1 MCTESL
7 KKTRVKSLHLKN
19 IAQGFY
25 IYIFYIFICFQGNLM
40 VRSMTSFKV
49 FYDTVFRVLFVQNTF
64 LFFYLTRLPAFQ
76 MFCKCIVSICS
87 LDGIILIDSK
97 KEGKFFK
104 TGNCFLSYLIK
115 KKQLGYFFKVSKT
128 LKISFVIR
136 YYFFSLSVECFN
148 NFYLVTVIQY
158 SYKCFT

>member
-1 MCTESL
+1 
-7 KKTRVKSLHLKN
+7 
-19 IAQGFY
+19 
-25 IYIFYIFICFQGNLM
+25 M

-97 KEGKFFK
+97 KEGK
-104 TGNCFLSYLIK
+104 S
-115 KKQLGYFFKVSKT
+115 
-128 LKISFVIR
+128 LK
-136 YYFFSLSVECFN
+136 LE
-148 NFYLVTVIQY
+148 TV
-158 SYKCFT
+158 F

>member
-1 MCTESL
+1 MYTESL

-25 IYIFYIFICFQGNLM
+25 IHIFYIFICFQGNLM

-136 YYFFSLSVECFN
+136 YYFFSRSVECFN
-148 NFYLVTVIQY
+148 KFFLVPVIQY